1 MFPPHAPHQPLTP
14 SQDLKPNNLLI
25 ASDGQLKIAD
35 FGLARDFADP
45 GYKMTCQVITRW
57 YRPPELLYGGRYYGT
72 AVDIWSVGCIFA
84 ELMLRIPYLPGES
97 DMDQIKTIFR
107 ALGTPTE
114 EDWPVGFPILLPI
127 MLTLLKCFVST
138 RDIRNYQIT
147 CPLASS
153 PELHYETSSPP
164 QVRTLSI
171 FSINA
176 LYTNLASAY
185 RL

>member
-147 CPLASS
+147 FPLASS